1 MSFESDVAADGDWE
15 STDVNVTASMDDF
28 ETIASLIA
36 DEGVK
41 GSSHSMMMA

>member
-1 MSFESDVAADGDWE
+1 MSFESDVDAGGDSE

-41 GSSHSMMMA
+41 DSSHSTMTA